1 MGKAAVKLT
10 PMQEI
15 FCTEYLVD
23 LNATAA
29 AKRAGYSKN
38 NPDDCNTKGPA
49 LLGLPLVAARIQ
61 ELMDKRGART
71 GVTADYVLNKIKET
85 IERCSQAEKVMEWDS
100 DAKEMVFTG
109 EWKFEHGGVLKGCE
123 LLGKHLKLFT
133 DRVEHSGSLTLE
145 AIVAGSCEKEE

>member
-1 MGKAAVKLT
+1 MSNKLT

-29 AKRAGYSKN
+29 AKRAGYSKK
-38 NPDDCNTKGPA
+38 NPQDCNTKGPE
-49 LLGLPLVAARIQ
+49 LLKLPTVKAKIQ
-61 ELMDKRGART
+61 ELMDERAART
-71 GVTADYVLNKIKET
+71 AITADYVLGKIKET
-85 IERCSQAEKVMEWDS
+85 IERCSQAEKVMEWDP

-109 EWKFEHGGVLKGCE
+109 EWKFEHNGVLKGCE

-133 DRVEHSGSLTLE
+133 DKIEHSGTLSLE
-145 AIVAGSCEKEE
+145 AIVADTGEKEE